1 MSDRITLRMGDST
14 PDDLEIQRFF
24 QLLDERGL
32 SRQGWVK
39 RALLVGFHSL
49 EKALLDESLTES
61 AKGSIRRKERK
72 ERVHVIERRELAASG
87 PAAVSTADSRSRGAV
102 VEQAQK
108 QEEGLLAEAG
118 PSASDQSSWYPVAPE
133 PDVPVPDKGGAP
145 PEQERQPDASAV
157 QEPASTLPAQAD
169 VTTEVRSANP
179 VSAETPLGVLL
190 SGPDMQISEDTKN
203 RVRRLTG
210 GFGEGFD
217 G

>member
-49 EKALLDESLTES
+49 EKALLDESLAES
-61 AKGSIRRKERK
+61 RSGAGRQRREKPNTAAISVRK
-72 ERVHVIERRELAASG
+72 PTADAVVLGDNQRVHTVVTPNESPRDKQDLPVAPEAAAAPMDAVA
-87 PAAVSTADSRSRGAV
+87 PATAA
-102 VEQAQK
+102 
-108 QEEGLLAEAG
+108 
-118 PSASDQSSWYPVAPE
+118 PSWYPVESPAE
-133 PDVPVPDKGGAP
+133 PV
-145 PEQERQPDASAV
+145 EEH
-157 QEPASTLPAQAD
+157 QEPEAKGLLEETAPRPEGASSQSAPLTAD
-169 VTTEVRSANP
+169 
-179 VSAETPLGVLL
+179 TPINALL
-190 SGPDMQISEDTKN
+190 DGPEMQISEDTKS

-210 GFGEGFD
+210 NFGKEFD